1 MTADEIKDILRR
13 ENDLR
18 LSHETQQ
25 EFQAASKPDDWI
37 QVVERLQRRVCL
49 EFGLSEQVGLN
60 AMRRAE
66 SLLPGDQDVNE
77 ISLYRKYNRCRDG
90 TLQVSDT
97 PPNLNLWHFDS
108 QQSVCLQDVLLSTP
122 KWTVVFAGSYT

>member
-1 MTADEIKDILRR
+1 LTADEIKDILRR

-18 LSHETQQ
+18 LSHETQE
-25 EFQAASKPDDWI
+25 EFQAASEPDDWI
-37 QVVERLQRRVCL
+37 QVVERLQRRVCR
-49 EFGLSEQVGLN
+49 EFGLSQEVGLN

-66 SLLPGDQDVNE
+66 SLLPGDKEVSE

-90 TLQVSDT
+90 TLQVSDK
-97 PPNLNLWHFDS
+97 PPNLSLWHFDS
-108 QQSVCLQDVLLSTP
+108 QQSVSLWDVLSTP